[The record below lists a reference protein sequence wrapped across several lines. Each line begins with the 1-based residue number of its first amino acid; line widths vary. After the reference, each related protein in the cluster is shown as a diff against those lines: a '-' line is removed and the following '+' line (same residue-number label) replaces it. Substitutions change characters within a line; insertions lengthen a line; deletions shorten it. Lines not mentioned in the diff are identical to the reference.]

1 MERIE
6 TIDLKAETDALEAG
20 HGIIVDDNTD
30 YRRHGVSTP
39 RTDLAQKQKR
49 EQ

>member
-20 HGIIVDDNTD
+20 HGIIIDDNTD
-30 YRRHGVSTP
+30 IENMVYP
-39 RTDLAQKQKR
+39 
-49 EQ
+49 